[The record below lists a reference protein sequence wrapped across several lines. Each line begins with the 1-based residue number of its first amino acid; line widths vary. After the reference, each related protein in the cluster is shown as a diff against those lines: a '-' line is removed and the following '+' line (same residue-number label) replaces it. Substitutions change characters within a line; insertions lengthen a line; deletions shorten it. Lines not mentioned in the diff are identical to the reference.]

1 MTIDRRII
9 DRPLILRCDA
19 NLSIGTGHVMRC
31 LALAQ
36 AWQDAGGH
44 AVFTLGDSTL
54 AVGERLRN
62 QGFDVV
68 QVVAR
73 AESDDAGEVA
83 DLADRI
89 GSSWVV
95 VDGYDFGAEYQAR
108 LKSRGLKVLF
118 IDDNGHAKHYSAD
131 LVLNQNVH
139 ATEALYSSRETATR
153 LLLGPRFAMLRREFA
168 MWRDWKREMPVIVRK
183 VLLTMGGSDPDNVT
197 ARALQ
202 VILAECGLQ
211 ATVVAGCNNPQLHAL
226 RSVAE
231 QHRATVRLVENATN
245 MAELIASAD
254 IAVAGAGTTSLEMC
268 FLGLPALLIVLAENQ
283 RAAAEELDR
292 RGAAMQ
298 VAGGAKATPTAL
310 AECLASLL
318 ASSQKRKAMS
328 ETGRKLVDGLGAQRV
343 AAKLNDAGAGAE

>member
-1 MTIDRRII
+1 MT
-9 DRPLILRCDA
+9 RPLILRCDA

-36 AWQDAGGH
+36 AWQDAGGR
-44 AVFTLGDSTL
+44 AVFTMADSTSSV
-54 AVGERLRN
+54 AERVRN
-62 QGFDVV
+62 EAFDVV
-68 QVVAR
+68 KAVVQ
-73 AESDDAGEVA
+73 AESDDAEEIA
-83 DLADRI
+83 DLAYKI
-89 GSSWVV
+89 GASWVV
-95 VDGYDFGAEYQAR
+95 VDGYEFGAEYQAR

-139 ATEALYSSRETATR
+139 ASEALYSNRETTTR

-168 MWRDWKREMPVIVRK
+168 PWRDWKREPPVIVRQ

-202 VILAECGLQ
+202 VILAECGSET
-211 ATVVAGCNNPQLHAL
+211 TVLVALGCNNPHL
-226 RSVAE
+226 RTLQSLAA
-231 QHRATVRLVENATN
+231 QHRAVRLVENATN

-268 FLGLPALLIVLAENQ
+268 SLGLPALLIVLADNQ
-283 RAAAEELDR
+283 RRAAEELHR
-292 RGAAMQ
+292 RGAAIH
-298 VAGGAKATPTAL
+298 VVGGAEANPSAL
-310 AECLASLL
+310 GECLASLL
-318 ASSQKRKAMS
+318 ASPEKRKAMS

-343 AAKLNDAGAGAE
+343 AAELSDASSNAE